1 MRALRSLALA
11 GVAIAAVAAASPA
24 AAQFGRFLPGRGYA
38 VDGERGPLLQ
48 QVDPAQI
55 SQRLGT
61 GDGLGFASE
70 AGNRGEHHGLR
81 LPMPETEAAIA
92 ALVGRMDGVWPHDPR
107 RPIQVHILA
116 SGFYA
121 PMALPDGSIMVPLGL
136 LEQVETDDE
145 LVYILGHELAHV
157 RLGHFADDQG
167 FRQQRQTGQR
177 LAQAYSLAAA
187 LYQTRASTSGG
198 EFRTY
203 TADSGAV
210 SRDQSRAAA
219 AAEYLNVMV
228 NVFAEPAWARGQEDE
243 ADALAF
249 DLAEGAGFN
258 GLDGADAAFG
268 RMEADFNLRRSS
280 AAAMEAQL
288 NETAAEALTEDN
300 MAAALNGG
308 GEGVL
313 RGLMGSFA
321 RRGAR
326 RGFELASGYF
336 GQRHRPPDARSE
348 GLSTYADDAY
358 PDRSGFMD
366 TQDAALQAMRSEREY
381 QQAIEAVGAMQA
393 AQERRAE
400 GDVAGALNEIAR
412 AQATSFGHT
421 PAVSNS
427 AAALH
432 ADAGNI
438 DEADRLYSQ
447 SHQSPDDSLEGY
459 VAHVN
464 MLIRV
469 GRRDRARQIIDEG
482 ATRYGGGDIGEKAF
496 LPSLIA
502 IAFLDGRETEGVA
515 YLRRCM
521 NYAEERLS
529 QDCTIAATSPGDPQ
543 RYDSLSPDA
552 RRQIDETVR
561 SNRTSGP
568 ELNDLGNAVNAL
580 GGLFGRGG

>member
-1 MRALRSLALA
+1 MRLFRTLALA
-11 GVAIAAVAAASPA
+11 GVAVAAITAASPA
-24 AAQFGRFLPGRGYA
+24 TAQFGRFLPGRGYA
-38 VDGERGPLLQ
+38 VDGGRGPLLS
-48 QVDPAQI
+48 QVDPAEI
-55 SQRLGT
+55 SQRLGS
-61 GDGLGFASE
+61 GDALGFASE
-70 AGNRGEHHGLR
+70 AGNQGSHHGLR
-81 LPMPETEAAIA
+81 LPMPRTEAHIA
-92 ALVGRMDGVWPHDPR
+92 ALISRMDGVWPHDPR
-107 RPIQVHILA
+107 RPVEVHILA

-145 LVYILGHELAHV
+145 LAYILGHELSHV

-177 LAQAYSLAAA
+177 LAQAYSLAAG
-187 LYQTRASTSGG
+187 LYQMRADASGG
-198 EFRTY
+198 RFQTY
-203 TADSGAV
+203 TADGAAV

-219 AAEYLNVMV
+219 AADYLNIMV
-228 NVFAEPAWARGQEDE
+228 NVFAEPAWARQQEDQ

-268 RMEADFNLRRSS
+268 RMEADFNLRRAS
-280 AAAMEAQL
+280 AEAMESTL
-288 NETAAEALTEDN
+288 NETASEAMTEGNLTQT
-300 MAAALNGG
+300 LNGG
-308 GEGVL
+308 GEGVV
-313 RGLMGSFA
+313 RGLLGGLA
-321 RRGAR
+321 RRGGR

-348 GLSTYADDAY
+348 GLSSYADEAY

-366 TQDAALQAMRSEREY
+366 TQDAALQAIRAEGEY
-381 QQAIEAVGAMQA
+381 QQALEAVGAMQV
-393 AQERRAE
+393 AQERRLE
-400 GDVAGALNEIAR
+400 GDIPGALAEIAR
-412 AQATSFGHT
+412 AQATQFGHT
-421 PAVSNS
+421 PAISNA

-432 ADAGNI
+432 ADSGNI

-447 SHQSPDDSLEGY
+447 AHMSPEDSLEGY

-464 MLIRV
+464 MLIRA
-469 GRRDRARQIIDEG
+469 GRRDRARQIIGEG
-482 ATRYGGGDIGEKAF
+482 AARYGGGDLGEKAF

-502 IAFLDGRETEGVA
+502 ISFLDGREQEGVA

-552 RRQIDETVR
+552 RREIDATLR
-561 SNRTSGP
+561 TNRTSGP
-568 ELNDLGNAVNAL
+568 DLNDLGNAVNAL

>member
-1 MRALRSLALA
+1 MRLLRTLALA
-11 GVAIAAVAAASPA
+11 SVAVGAIAAAGPAS
-24 AAQFGRFLPGRGYA
+24 AQLGRFLPGRGYA

-48 QVDPAQI
+48 QVDPAEI
-55 SQRLGT
+55 SQRLGS
-61 GDGLGFASE
+61 GAALGFASE
-70 AGNRGEHHGLR
+70 AGNQGSHHGLR
-81 LPMPETEAAIA
+81 LPMPQTEAHIA
-92 ALVGRMDGVWPHDPR
+92 ALLARMDGVWPHDPR
-107 RPIQVHILA
+107 RPVEVHILA

-136 LEQVETDDE
+136 LAQVETDDE
-145 LVYILGHELAHV
+145 LAYILAHELSHV

-167 FRQQRQTGQR
+167 FRQHRQTGQR
-177 LAQAYSLAAA
+177 LAQAYSMAAS
-187 LYQTRASTSGG
+187 LYQMRASASGG
-198 EFRTY
+198 TISTY
-203 TADSGAV
+203 SADSGAV

-219 AAEYLNVMV
+219 AADYLNIMV

-249 DLAEGAGFN
+249 DLSEGAGFN

-268 RMEADFNLRRSS
+268 RMEADFDLRRAS
-280 AAAMEAQL
+280 AQAMESTL
-288 NETAAEALTEDN
+288 NDTASEAMTEGNLTQ
-300 MAAALNGG
+300 ALNGG
-308 GEGVL
+308 GEGVV
-313 RGLMGSFA
+313 RGLLGSLA

-326 RGFELASGYF
+326 QGFELASGYF

-348 GLSTYADDAY
+348 GLSNYADEAY

-366 TQDAALQAMRSEREY
+366 TQDAALQSIRAEGEY
-381 QQAIEAVGAMQA
+381 QEALEAVGAMQG
-393 AQERRAE
+393 AQERRLE
-400 GDVAGALNEIAR
+400 GDIPGALNEIAR
-412 AQATSFGHT
+412 AQATRFGHT
-421 PAVSNS
+421 PAVSNT

-447 SHQSPDDSLEGY
+447 AHMSPEDSLEGY

-464 MLIRV
+464 MLIRA
-469 GRRDRARQIIDEG
+469 GRRDRARQIIGEG
-482 ATRYGGGDIGEKAF
+482 AARYGGGDLGEKAF

-502 IAFLDGRETEGVA
+502 ISFLDGRENEGVA

-543 RYDSLSPDA
+543 RYDSLSPEA
-552 RRQIDETVR
+552 RREIDETVR
-561 SNRTSGP
+561 TNRTSGP
-568 ELNDLGNAVNAL
+568 DLNNLGNAVEAL

>member
-1 MRALRSLALA
+1 MRMFRSLALA
-11 GVAIAAVAAASPA
+11 GVAFAAIAAATPA
-24 AAQFGRFLPGRGYA
+24 TAQFGRFLPGRGYA
-38 VDGERGPLLQ
+38 VDGGRGPLLS
-48 QVDPAQI
+48 QVDPAEI
-55 SQRLGT
+55 SQRLGS
-61 GDGLGFASE
+61 GAALGFASE
-70 AGNRGEHHGLR
+70 AGNQGSHHGLR
-81 LPMPETEAAIA
+81 LPMPRTEAAIA
-92 ALVGRMDGVWPHDPR
+92 AMIQNMDGVWPHDPR
-107 RPIQVHILA
+107 RPVEVHILA

-145 LVYILGHELAHV
+145 LAYILGHELSHV

-177 LAQAYSLAAA
+177 LAQAYSVAAT
-187 LYQTRASTSGG
+187 LSQLRADTSGG
-198 EFRTY
+198 FRTY
-203 TADSGAV
+203 AADLSQAQ
-210 SRDQSRAAA
+210 RDQTRAAA
-219 AAEYLNVMV
+219 AAEYLNVIV
-228 NVFAEPAWARGQEDE
+228 NVFTEPAWARGQEDE

-249 DLAEGAGFN
+249 DLAEGAGYN

-268 RMEADFNLRRSS
+268 RMEADFDLRRSS
-280 AAAMEAQL
+280 AVAMEAQL
-288 NETAAEALTEDN
+288 NETVAEAVTSENILS
-300 MAAALNGG
+300 AVGG
-308 GEGVL
+308 DEGEGFL
-313 RGLMGSFA
+313 RSLAGSFA

-348 GLSTYADDAY
+348 GLSNYADEAY

-366 TQDAALQAMRSEREY
+366 TQDAVLQAIRAESEY
-381 QQAIEAVGAMQA
+381 QQALEAVGAMQA
-393 AQERRAE
+393 AQERRLE
-400 GDVAGALNEIAR
+400 GDIPGALGEIAR
-412 AQATSFGHT
+412 AQATRFGQT
-421 PAVSNS
+421 PAISNA

-432 ADAGNI
+432 ADSGNI

-447 SHQSPDDSLEGY
+447 AHLSPEDSLEGY
-459 VAHVN
+459 VSHVN
-464 MLIRV
+464 MLIRA
-469 GRRDRARQIIDEG
+469 GRRDRARQIVGEG
-482 ATRYGGGDIGEKAF
+482 AARYGGGDLGEKAF

-502 IAFLDGRETEGVA
+502 ISFLDGREQEGVA

-552 RRQIDETVR
+552 RREIDATLR
-561 SNRTSGP
+561 TNRTSGP
-568 ELNDLGNAVNAL
+568 NLDDLGGAINAL

>member
-1 MRALRSLALA
+1 MRLVRAIALA
-11 GVAIAAVAAASPA
+11 GVAVAALAVATPA
-24 AAQFGRFLPGRGYA
+24 AAQLGRFLPGRGYA
-38 VDGERGPLLQ
+38 VDGGRGPLLS
-48 QVDPAQI
+48 QVDPGEI
-55 SQRLGT
+55 SQRLGS
-61 GDGLGFASE
+61 GDALGFASE
-70 AGNRGEHHGLR
+70 AGNQGSHHGLR
-81 LPMPETEAAIA
+81 LPMPRTEAAIA
-92 ALVGRMDGVWPHDPR
+92 AMIQRMDGVWPHDPR
-107 RPIQVHILA
+107 RPVEVHILA

-145 LVYILGHELAHV
+145 LAYILGHELSHV

-177 LAQAYSLAAA
+177 LAQAYSMAAS
-187 LYQTRASTSGG
+187 LYQMRADASGG
-198 EFRTY
+198 AVRTY
-203 TADSGAV
+203 SADSAAV
-210 SRDQSRAAA
+210 TRDQSRAAA

-228 NVFAEPAWARGQEDE
+228 NVFTEPAWARGQEDE

-268 RMEADFNLRRSS
+268 RMEADFNLRRAS
-280 AAAMEAQL
+280 AEAMEAEL
-288 NETAAEALTEDN
+288 NETASEAMTEGN
-300 MAAALNGG
+300 LAQALNGG
-308 GEGVL
+308 GEGVV
-313 RGLMGSFA
+313 RGLLGSFA

-348 GLSTYADDAY
+348 GLSSYADEAY

-366 TQDAALQAMRSEREY
+366 TQDAALQTIRTEGEY
-381 QQAIEAVGAMQA
+381 QQALEAVGAMQA
-393 AQERRAE
+393 AQERRLE
-400 GDVAGALNEIAR
+400 GDIPGALNEIAR
-412 AQATSFGHT
+412 AQATQFGQT
-421 PAVSNS
+421 PAISNA

-447 SHQSPDDSLEGY
+447 AHMSPEDSLEGY

-464 MLIRV
+464 MLIRA
-469 GRRDRARQIIDEG
+469 GRRDRARQIVGEG
-482 ATRYGGGDIGEKAF
+482 AARYGGGDLGEKAF
-496 LPSLIA
+496 LPSLIS
-502 IAFLDGRETEGVA
+502 ISFLDGRDQEGVA

-529 QDCTIAATSPGDPQ
+529 QDCTIAATSPGDAQ
-543 RYDSLSPDA
+543 RYASMSPEA
-552 RRQIDETVR
+552 RRQVDEAVR
-561 SNRTSGP
+561 ANRTSGP
-568 ELNDLGNAVNAL
+568 DLQDLGGAVNAL